1 MLWFEGSVPS
11 AIASSKEKN
20 CVFVV
25 FIKGD
30 DEQSTE
36 MVSTWENARVVEAAR
51 DSFVAIKVD
60 AKSESCTQFSQIY
73 PVVCIPSS
81 FFIGG
86 NGIPLEVI
94 AGSVPVEELI
104 KRIEKVK
111 QMHTEKVQQHEG
123 NESSTA
129 SLHSQETASSVSQE
143 ETIENRSLQLEST
156 YDNSESSKI
165 AASDS
170 SRDNGICS
178 GQVSPAEVSISSDEA
193 SQLEDDLSVKVE
205 RLTKKLEARRELKK
219 KDEEENEIK
228 KEIERR
234 KLGKEMLEFKKKQ
247 EGEKTKRM
255 LEERN
260 REKAEEK
267 AARDRVKQQI
277 ALDRVERAA
286 RYAKTKEE
294 VEAAKAAA
302 LEARQAELDAR
313 REAAAKER
321 STIARIQFRLP
332 DGSFVT
338 NQFPSESRL
347 EEARQFVAQ
356 EVGNKYGNFSLATMF
371 PRREFTM
378 EDLNKTLLD
387 LELVPSASVVLL
399 PQTGRPST
407 SVVQSSGGGIWVF
420 LGTIIYPL
428 LAVWKFIT
436 SFLLASTPS
445 TVSSTRQTS
454 QSTNSQAMA
463 SNTTE
468 PKREN
473 MRKRILEKRTEDFKR
488 DGKIYRLRTQE
499 DNEDDN
505 NTWNGNSTQQM

>member
-36 MVSTWENARVVEAAR
+36 MVSTWENARVVEEAR

-111 QMHTEKVQQHEG
+111 QVSKKLM
-123 NESSTA
+123 ST
-129 SLHSQETASSVSQE
+129 QECANFTTSF
-143 ETIENRSLQLEST
+143 L
-156 YDNSESSKI
+156 
-165 AASDS
+165 AALLNVCFSFRMS
-170 SRDNGICS
+170 ADNGICS